1 MASFDSWLTSCAM
14 LKQMLGIIER
24 GLQESGNSWCFCGM
38 VQGPV
43 HTTSDQFTLLDGSR
57 RRHGRAWFVGT
68 IWHRLMWVV
77 HAQFGGNL
85 IEWALVGIGCR
96 LLQT

>member
-1 MASFDSWLTSCAM
+1 MVSCDSWLTSCAM

-38 VQGPV
+38 VQDPV

-57 RRHGRAWFVGT
+57 RRHGRAWFAGVAD
-68 IWHRLMWVV
+68 IILE
-77 HAQFGGNL
+77 QFG
-85 IEWALVGIGCR
+85 ID
-96 LLQT
+96 